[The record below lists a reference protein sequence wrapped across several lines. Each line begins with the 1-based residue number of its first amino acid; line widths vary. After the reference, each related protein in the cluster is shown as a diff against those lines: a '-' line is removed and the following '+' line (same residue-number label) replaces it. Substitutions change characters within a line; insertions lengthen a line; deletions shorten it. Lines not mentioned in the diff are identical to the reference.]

1 MYITIHAVYAF
12 SSRDGETPLL
22 CAAASGQDDVVA
34 YLLKFSVVLAELK
47 KPTTAS
53 ASVSS
58 VQGIYIYIY
67 IYIYMY
73 VVHALSVS
81 LI

>member
-12 SSRDGETPLL
+12 PSRDGETPLL

-34 YLLKFSVVLAELK
+34 YLLKFSAVLAELK

-53 ASVSS
+53 ASVSCS
-58 VQGIYIYIY
+58 AGYIHLY

-73 VVHALSVS
+73 VVHVLSVS

>member
-12 SSRDGETPLL
+12 PSRDGETPLL

-34 YLLKFSVVLAELK
+34 YLLKFSAVLAELK
-47 KPTTAS
+47 QLTTVN

-58 VQGIYIYIY
+58 VQGVYIYIC
-67 IYIYMY
+67 I
-73 VVHALSVS
+73 LSACIVGIS
-81 LI
+81 HLE

>member
-12 SSRDGETPLL
+12 SSCDGHGETPLL

-67 IYIYMY
+67 MY